1 VTTAGIVAGAGRI
14 VQMSSERRT
23 YKRLMGPFE
32 GGWDGASGMRECR
45 ITDLSQ
51 GGCFIDAYASNP
63 VGARI
68 TTAIKVGG
76 QTFQLRS
83 EVVYVDRVQGFAVRF
98 RDNDPLVMKA
108 FIETVQALGA

>member
-1 VTTAGIVAGAGRI
+1 
-14 VQMSSERRT
+14 MSSERRNF
-23 YKRLMGPFE
+23 KRLVGPFE
-32 GGWDGASGMRECR
+32 GGWDGASGRRDCR
-45 ITDLSQ
+45 VTDLSQ

-68 TTAIKVGG
+68 TTAITVGG

-98 RDNDPLVMKA
+98 RDNDPVVMKA
-108 FIETVQALGA
+108 FIETVEALGA

>member
-1 VTTAGIVAGAGRI
+1 
-14 VQMSSERRT
+14 MSSERRSN
-23 YKRLMGPFE
+23 KRLMGPFE

-45 ITDLSQ
+45 ITDLSR

-68 TTAIKVGG
+68 TTRLKVGG
-76 QTFQLRS
+76 RESQLRS
-83 EVVYVDRVQGFAVRF
+83 EVVYVDRVQGFAVKF

-108 FIETVQALGA
+108 FAEALETLGA

>member
-1 VTTAGIVAGAGRI
+1 VVHDGGVEPGRN
-14 VQMSSERRT
+14 VQMPSERRV
-23 YKRLMGPFE
+23 YKRLTGPFE

-68 TTAIKVGG
+68 TTRVTVGG
-76 QTFQLRS
+76 RQFQLRS

-98 RDNDPLVMKA
+98 LDNDPVVMKDYLDILDA
-108 FIETVQALGA
+108 LTV

>member
-1 VTTAGIVAGAGRI
+1 
-14 VQMSSERRT
+14 MSNERRN

-32 GGWDGASGMRECR
+32 GGWDGASGMRDCR
-45 ITDLSQ
+45 VTDLSR

-68 TTAIKVGG
+68 TTRVRLDGRDY
-76 QTFQLRS
+76 QLRS

-98 RDNDPLVMKA
+98 RDNEVETMKDFVA
-108 FIETVQALGA
+108 ALEALGA

>member
-1 VTTAGIVAGAGRI
+1 VTTAGIGAAAGRI
-14 VQMSSERRT
+14 VQMSSERRIF
-23 YKRLMGPFE
+23 KRLAGPFE

-45 ITDLSQ
+45 VTDLSQ

-98 RDNDPLVMKA
+98 RDNDPAVMTT
-108 FIETVQALGA
+108 FIETIEALGA

>member
-1 VTTAGIVAGAGRI
+1 
-14 VQMSSERRT
+14 MSSERRT

-45 ITDLSQ
+45 ITDLSR

-108 FIETVQALGA
+108 FVEAIDALGA